1 MSEAENYCTDGCLG
15 YIVPPRKYVCIFEE
29 HMLWWKKIT
38 RVVFHMANNLS
49 AKQQQILDFIKVEI
63 KRNGYPPSVREICEA
78 VNLSSTST
86 VHAHLETL
94 ERKGYIRRSPA
105 KNRSTEV
112 LEEDF
117 YHGGREM
124 VNVPIV
130 GRVAAGMPIL
140 AAENVEDTFPI
151 PIDYVKNDTCFMLH
165 VKGDSM
171 IDEGILN
178 GDLVLVRQQKDAV
191 NGDIVIALL
200 GDDAT
205 VKTFSREGE
214 YVCLTPANPAFEPI
228 KTKECSIL
236 GKVIGLYRRY

>member
-1 MSEAENYCTDGCLG
+1 MN
-15 YIVPPRKYVCIFEE
+15 K
-29 HMLWWKKIT
+29 
-38 RVVFHMANNLS
+38 MAGNLTS
-49 AKQQQILDFIKVEI
+49 KQQMILEFLKAEI
-63 KRNGYPPSVREICEA
+63 KQNGYPPTVREICDA

-105 KNRSTEV
+105 KNRATEI

-117 YHGGREM
+117 YQSAREL

-130 GRVAAGMPIL
+130 GRVAAGVPIL
-140 AAENVEDTFPI
+140 AEENIEDTFPI

-171 IDEGILN
+171 VDEGILD
-178 GDLVLVRQQKDAV
+178 GDLVLVRQQQDAT

-200 GDDAT
+200 DDSAT
-205 VKTFSREGE
+205 VKTFTREGD
-214 YVCLTPANPAFEPI
+214 YVCLTPANAAFAPI